1 MFKKMLALVALAVA
15 VVTVSV
21 GGPEARAGGGDYR
34 VRANLSGGTLA
45 SGKST
50 YRDRVRGNTI
60 EQRFQVNVEDGTP
73 GATVEIQINGAL
85 FGTVVLNDLGAG
97 EFSYRTVQ
105 FIDDPGD
112 GDPIPTDFPRI
123 ESGWVITVGEMSG
136 TFN

>member
-1 MFKKMLALVALAVA
+1 MLKKMLALVALVVA
-15 VVTVSV
+15 VVTVSINS
-21 GGPEARAGGGDYR
+21 EARAGGGDYR

-45 SGKST
+45 SGKAT
-50 YRDRVRGNTI
+50 YRDRVRGSTI

-73 GATVEIQINGAL
+73 GDLVEIQINGSL

-123 ESGWVITVGEMSG
+123 EAGDVITVGVMSG

>member
-15 VVTVSV
+15 VVTFSINT
-21 GGPEARAGGGDYR
+21 EAQAGRGDYR

-45 SGKST
+45 SGKAT
-50 YRDRVRGNTI
+50 YRDRVRGATI

-73 GATVEIQINGAL
+73 GEMVEIHINGAL
-85 FGTVVLNDLGAG
+85 FGSVVLNDLGAG
-97 EFSYRTVQ
+97 EFSYRTVE

-123 ESGWVITVGEMSG
+123 EAGDVITVGVMNG